1 MKTENQTNQSTIQ
14 EKITHLFDVA
24 KILKTTHIKQ
34 VIGNITDRQ
43 MRDITFAGVHISEKY
58 KHTIDLY
65 AIIHSMK
72 KHGSEQTENPRGQI
86 AITREDFE
94 KIPDILDNYD
104 HIVIDKNKR
113 NQDVIIY
120 QKTYAD
126 GTTLYAEEV
135 RVGRAELA
143 MGTLYKMKK
152 APQP

>member
-1 MKTENQTNQSTIQ
+1 MKQTTIQ
-14 EKITHLFDVA
+14 EKITRLFDVA
-24 KILKTTHIKQ
+24 KILKTTHVKQ
-34 VIGNITDRQ
+34 IIGNITARQ
-43 MRDITFAGVHISEKY
+43 IKDITSAGIEISEKY
-58 KHTIDLY
+58 KHTIDIY

-72 KHGSEQTENPRGQI
+72 KHGAKQTEEPRGQI

-104 HIVIDKNKR
+104 RIAVGKNKR

-120 QKTYAD
+120 QKMYSD

-135 RVGRAELA
+135 RIGRKELA

-152 APQP
+152 TPQP